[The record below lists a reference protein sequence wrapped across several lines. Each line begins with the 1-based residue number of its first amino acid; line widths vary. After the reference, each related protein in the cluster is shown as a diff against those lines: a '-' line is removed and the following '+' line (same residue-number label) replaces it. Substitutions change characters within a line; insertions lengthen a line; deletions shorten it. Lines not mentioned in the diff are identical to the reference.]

1 VAETSTRRSAL
12 ENIYQQGS
20 FGVERPNGPGLIIQ
34 ERRPLSMVHIGT
46 NADTSENQSLGCAL
60 PTTPNTVSTSD
71 GLRFLWLAPKRWLVV
86 SDESTHGELE
96 KRVATGFKD
105 AAITDV
111 SNGRTVIRLQ
121 GPDVRIVL
129 SKGCPIDL
137 HPSVF
142 SPGNCAQSRIGAL
155 NVLLDVIEDNIIDVY
170 VARGFGRVLWEWLT
184 EASAEFGSQVD
195 RPGLE

>member
-1 VAETSTRRSAL
+1 MAETSTRRSAL
-12 ENIYQQGS
+12 ETVYQQGS
-20 FGVERPNGPGLIIQ
+20 FGAERPIGPSLIVQ

-46 NADTSENQSLGCAL
+46 NEGGSDHQEVGCSL
-60 PTTPNTVSTSD
+60 PITPNTVSKSKD
-71 GLRFLWLAPKRWLVV
+71 LRILWLAPKRWLAV
-86 SDESTHGELE
+86 SSEDTHGELE
-96 KRVATGFKD
+96 RRISTSYKD

-121 GPDVRIVL
+121 GPDVRTVL

-142 SPGNCAQSRIGAL
+142 PPDCCAQSRIGAL

-184 EASAEFGSQVD
+184 EALAEFGYQVD
-195 RPGLE
+195 RPGAE